1 MITVHGFPMSPNTRR
16 VLVALE
22 EAGESYE
29 VAPVDLMA
37 GAHKGDAYRALN
49 PTARVPTV
57 VVPRGDFGGA
67 EDLVLW
73 ESNAVLVWLGERHPD
88 KLWAGRT
95 AEERGEVLRW
105 MFMNAAHLSPAIAR
119 IFGHTIRLPPEQRS
133 EQVVVDSRVEVE
145 RSLVALE
152 HRLALHE
159 YLAGQFG
166 IADLSVAL
174 TLAAAPMLG
183 ISLAAHPHVAKW
195 MARIEARPA
204 WKRVHG

>member
-1 MITVHGFPMSPNTRR
+1 MITVHGFSMSPNTRR

-29 VAPVDLMA
+29 LQSVDLMS
-37 GAHKGDAYRALN
+37 GAHKGDDYRKLN

-57 VVPRGDFGGA
+57 VVPASDFGGS

-73 ESNAVLVWLGERHPD
+73 ESNAVLVWLGERHPE
-88 KLWAGRT
+88 KLWAGKT
-95 AEERGEVLRW
+95 AEERADVMRF

-119 IFGHTIRLPPEQRS
+119 IFAHTIRLPEAQRNP
-133 EQVVVDSRVEVE
+133 QIVTDSRAEVA
-145 RSLVALE
+145 RSLVPLE
-152 HRLALHE
+152 GRLRDRE
-159 YLAGQFG
+159 FLAGRFG

-183 ISLAAHPHVAKW
+183 LSLADHPHVAAW
-195 MARIEARPA
+195 MARIEGRPA
-204 WKRVHG
+204 WKKVHG